1 MFVPVIICIGT
12 SMLVANY
19 VNFIESMLGIF
30 ILQSVH
36 VATPSSPLSPMYIL
50 LLICSG

>member
-12 SMLVANY
+12 SMLIVLDY
-19 VNFIESMLGIF
+19 INFVESILGVFKKNCF

-36 VATPSSPLSPMYIL
+36 VATPSGPL
-50 LLICSG
+50 